1 MISMLSS
8 DKNYV
13 TFDDFKKLGR
23 GEIVPL
29 AKYKIPD
36 QHMRDKGQILENI
49 AHSDLLADDP
59 SFLVDSLKK
68 EAISYQKFE

>member
-36 QHMRDKGQILENI
+36 QRMRDKGQILENI
-49 AHSDLLADDP
+49 VHSDLLAEDP
-59 SFLVDSLKK
+59 SFL
-68 EAISYQKFE
+68 I